1 MKANILL
8 IAAFIMALSVNGC
21 AANNAKGG
29 NESIYDRPGMEISKT
44 ASQMADT
51 LCETFKHDLEAKA
64 RSDHSEFKNF
74 PIVGVTSFV
83 DTDTYENAGHLGRSL
98 GEFFIHELDRRG
110 IPVAEFK
117 TTGSLSITEDGEDIF
132 SRDYK
137 KLKGQAKFR
146 HLLAGTITRN
156 EYGVVLSGRIID
168 MQSSQV
174 RGSAT
179 GFIPYKYLPYCYR
192 TREKNCSFEGSISYS
207 TYIPSSKNI
216 NSGTAVSSSG
226 NVTDTVT
233 SVHATVS
240 DYSTYVS
247 TVKSNGN
254 MREDAAARTARE
266 KLEHDPLFNEK
277 YYPQGAKTSPT
288 SNGNYEQFIHD
299 KGSMR
304 GHSSV
309 IYPADSYLYG
319 GHLVRDVHDQSQY
332 QRIEDN

>member
-117 TTGSLSITEDGEDIF
+117 TTGSLSITEDGEVDHRIPE
-132 SRDYK
+132 SQGGKSEMGNLQWLCREPCHADK
-137 KLKGQAKFR
+137 TELESAIAQ
-146 HLLAGTITRN
+146 
-156 EYGVVLSGRIID
+156 GR
-168 MQSSQV
+168 V
-174 RGSAT
+174 
-179 GFIPYKYLPYCYR
+179 
-192 TREKNCSFEGSISYS
+192 
-207 TYIPSSKNI
+207 
-216 NSGTAVSSSG
+216 
-226 NVTDTVT
+226 
-233 SVHATVS
+233 
-240 DYSTYVS
+240 
-247 TVKSNGN
+247 VKS
-254 MREDAAARTARE
+254 R
-266 KLEHDPLFNEK
+266 
-277 YYPQGAKTSPT
+277 
-288 SNGNYEQFIHD
+288 I
-299 KGSMR
+299 GSD
-304 GHSSV
+304 GWP
-309 IYPADSYLYG
+309 IK
-319 GHLVRDVHDQSQY
+319 
-332 QRIEDN
+332 